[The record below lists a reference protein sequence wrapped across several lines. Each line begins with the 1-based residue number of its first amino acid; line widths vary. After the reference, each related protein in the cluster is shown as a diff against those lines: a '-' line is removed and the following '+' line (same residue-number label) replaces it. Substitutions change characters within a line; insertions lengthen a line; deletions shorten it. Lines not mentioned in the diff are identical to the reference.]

1 MALSLGSRLRNAWN
15 IFRNRE
21 PPLGPWTYGAG
32 SSIRPDR
39 PHYSRGNERTIAT
52 SVYNRIA
59 LDVSSVDIVHVD
71 LDDAGRFTDIRD
83 SSLNQCL
90 TVEANIDQTGRALIQ
105 DIVVSMFDEG
115 CVAVIPTDTTAN
127 PNETS
132 SYDILELRTAKI
144 VEWYP
149 RRVKLNVYN
158 EQTGQHQEVIVPKKN
173 VAIIENPF
181 YTVMNEPNSV
191 LKRLINKMVL
201 MDRVDNHLGSNKFDL
216 ILQMPYTIRNQT
228 KQEAA
233 NMRLKNI
240 EDQLANSQYGIAY
253 VDATEKITQLNR
265 PLENNLLKQ
274 IEYFTDQFYGQLGI
288 TNEIL
293 NGTANEATMLNY
305 QSRTIEPL
313 CAAIV
318 DEFNRKFLTK
328 TARTQGQAI
337 MYFKDPFKL
346 VPVSQVAEI
355 ADKMTRNEIMTS
367 NEIRQIIGMKPSDDP
382 SADELRNKNLSQ
394 SNEDLRA
401 ASGGVSEKVDTK
413 AKGQAYVQQFLAN
426 KK

>member
-1 MALSLGSRLRNAWN
+1 MALSLGSRLKNAWN
-15 IFRNRE
+15 VFRNRE

-32 SSIRPDR
+32 NSIRPDR

-52 SVYNRIA
+52 AVYNRISM
-59 LDVSSVDIVHVD
+59 DVSAVDIVHVN

-115 CVAVIPTDTTAN
+115 YVAVIPTDATTN
-127 PNETS
+127 PERTTV
-132 SYDILELRTAKI
+132 YDIFELRTAKI

-149 RRVKLNVYN
+149 KHVKVNAYD
-158 EQTGQHQEVIVPKKN
+158 EQTGRHKEVVVPKSMT
-173 VAIIENPF
+173 AIIENPF
-181 YTVMNEPNSV
+181 YAVMNEPNSV

-274 IEYFTDQFYGQLGI
+274 IEYFTDQFYGQMGI

-305 QSRTIEPL
+305 TNRVVEPI

-337 MYFKDPFKL
+337 MYFKDPFRL

-382 SADELRNKNLSQ
+382 AADELRNKNLSQ
-394 SNEDLRA
+394 STEAIQAKAGEETQQTDN
-401 ASGGVSEKVDTK
+401 K
-413 AKGQAYVQQFLAN
+413 AKGKAYVQQFLAN